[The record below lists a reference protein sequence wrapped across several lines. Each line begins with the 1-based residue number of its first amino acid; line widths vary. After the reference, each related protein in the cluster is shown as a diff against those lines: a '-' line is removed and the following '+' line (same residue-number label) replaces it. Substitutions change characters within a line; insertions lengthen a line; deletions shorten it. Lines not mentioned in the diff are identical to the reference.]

1 MELWIPITILAAF
14 LQNARSALQRHLKGR
29 IGPIGA
35 TFVRF
40 CYGLPF
46 ALGYLAVVAAV
57 TEPPPA
63 PTAWFFT
70 ATAIGGLAQIL
81 ATAALLASFSH
92 ANFAVGT
99 AFSKTEPVQ
108 AAIFGAILLAE
119 APTALVWIAIAIGA
133 VGVFVATLRGE
144 DGSLRING
152 RAAGLGLLSAALFG
166 VSAVSYRAGSLSL
179 PDGDV
184 WIRAA
189 TTLAVATAM
198 QTIGMG
204 LWMARYAPEE
214 LRRTAAAWRP
224 GLLVGACGAFA
235 SACWFTAMTLEPVAH
250 VRALGQV
257 EMIFT
262 FIASIFFFRERPS
275 AQETIG
281 VALMIGGVVLL
292 LLAAA

>member
-1 MELWIPITILAAF
+1 MELWIPITIAAAF
-14 LQNARSALQRHLKGR
+14 LQNVRSALQRHLKGR

-46 ALGYLAVVAAV
+46 ALAYLALVAIA

-63 PTAWFFT
+63 LTGPFLAF
-70 ATAIGGLAQIL
+70 AAIGGFAQIL
-81 ATAALLASFSH
+81 ATSALLASFAH

-119 APTALVWIAIAIGA
+119 APTALVWLAIAIGA
-133 VGVFVATLRGE
+133 VGVLIATLKGE
-144 DGSLRING
+144 DGVLTING
-152 RAAGLGLLSAALFG
+152 RAAALGLASAALFG
-166 VSAVSYRAGSLSL
+166 VSAVAYRAGSLSL
-179 PDGDV
+179 PAGDV

-198 QTIGMG
+198 QTLGMG
-204 LWMARYAPEE
+204 LWMAWRARDE
-214 LRRTAAAWRP
+214 LLKTLAAWRP

-257 EMIFT
+257 ELIFT
-262 FIASIFFFRERPS
+262 FVASIFFFHERPS
-275 AQETIG
+275 LRETVG
-281 VALMIGGVVLL
+281 VGLMIGGVVLL
-292 LLAAA
+292 LLVA